1 MAKKI
6 LYVDMDGVLVDFQS
20 GIDQL
25 DEAKQN
31 EYKGREDEVLGIFSL
46 MKPKT
51 GGYRCLHTS
60 FKGI

>member
-25 DEAKQN
+25 DETKQN
-31 EYKGREDEVLGIFSL
+31 EYKGREDEDPTLIL
-46 MKPKT
+46 MDVCKL
-51 GGYRCLHTS
+51 YLC
-60 FKGI
+60 